1 MIGLS
6 KTEVI
11 LSSGPLDE
19 IEFTTIEWVWWF
31 NHHRLLAPHRPRAL
45 PRMRAA
51 LSPSANS
58 VEPLTLSSPPVSDEP
73 GAVQMPLW
81 SETVDG

>member
-31 NHHRLLAPHRPRAL
+31 NHHRLL
-45 PRMRAA
+45 
-51 LSPSANS
+51 
-58 VEPLTLSSPPVSDEP
+58 V
-73 GAVQMPLW
+73 
-81 SETVDG
+81 